1 MYLLTKL
8 LTIYVFVQIEKL
20 YFISNGTIINIYYI
34 IGIYKDTEYKIRNL
48 KFKLSSRK
56 KMQGNEKNI
65 GF

>member
-1 MYLLTKL
+1 MVDMILFL
-8 LTIYVFVQIEKL
+8 
-20 YFISNGTIINIYYI
+20 S
-34 IGIYKDTEYKIRNL
+34 KDTEYKIRNL